1 MVDSLV
7 GGVEVQRWW
16 TGVEDDGEH
25 AQREGGRGPTVD
37 SLVGDMEAHVLEA
50 WGWRAHM
57 AEDYG

>member
-16 TGVEDDGEH
+16 TRVEDDGEH